1 MTNSFDFFDNQDRSK
16 DSPIIR
22 ERVSLVATHMYK
34 QFMDYQ
40 KANMNTAEIFNQM
53 LECLDAVVG
62 SMQQTF
68 ESHGVVVNR
77 NEGIDLD
84 IDAKKTTA
92 VLTIFWNKVSFT
104 TRCNFQPQ
112 SLFRGETEQPLS
124 SGRIMAL
131 KGNYHEII
139 KNAQTQDEEM
149 KALLDNEL
157 ASLYVPEDKS
167 KSTVFKVRHR
177 SGREFP
183 LPHIDAAREF
193 VLGCIEVVCGNNVY
207 HKEGMMKSFNI

>member
-1 MTNSFDFFDNQDRSK
+1 MTNSFDFFDNQDKSK

-40 KANMNTAEIFNQM
+40 KANVNTAEIFAQM

-62 SMQQTF
+62 SLQQTF

-77 NEGIDLD
+77 NEGIDLE
-84 IDAKKTTA
+84 IDSQKSIA

-112 SLFRGETEQPLS
+112 ALFRGETEQPLN

-131 KGNYHEII
+131 KGNYNEII
-139 KNAQTQDEEM
+139 KGAQTQEEEM

-177 SGREFP
+177 SSREFF

-193 VLGCIEVVCGNNVY
+193 VLGCIEAVCGNNVY